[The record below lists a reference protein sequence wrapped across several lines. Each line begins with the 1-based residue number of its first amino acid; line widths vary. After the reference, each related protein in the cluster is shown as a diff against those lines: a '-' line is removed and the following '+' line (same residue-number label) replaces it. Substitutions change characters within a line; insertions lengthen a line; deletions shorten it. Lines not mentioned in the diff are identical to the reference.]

1 MSSSRGASWR
11 SLIALALVLSVV
23 LLAFLAGR
31 LRAGA
36 DPALAAQAK
45 RAAVVKKQRQK
56 QTPAPVVPPAQIDPS
71 QVAPP
76 AQTDPY
82 GGQGYDPYGGQG
94 QGYDPYGGA
103 QPATPDQAPAD
114 PNPPSTHTS

>member
-36 DPALAAQAK
+36 DPALAAQAR
-45 RAAVVKKQRQK
+45 RANVQKQRQRQK
-56 QTPAPVVPPAQIDPS
+56 QTPTPVPPAQIDPS

-82 GGQGYDPYGGQG
+82 GGQGQGYDPYGGQG

-103 QPATPDQAPAD
+103 QPA
-114 PNPPSTHTS
+114 